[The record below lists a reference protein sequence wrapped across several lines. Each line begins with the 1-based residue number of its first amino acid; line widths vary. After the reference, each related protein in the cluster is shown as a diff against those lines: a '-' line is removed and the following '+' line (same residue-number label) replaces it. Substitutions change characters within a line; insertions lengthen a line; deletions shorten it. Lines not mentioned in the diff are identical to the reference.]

1 MRLAKREKKLIVVTY
16 PEAIVEKVI
25 EKKNFEKNNL
35 TISVGEELE
44 LDLIDEILID
54 LDFEKVDYVYEP
66 GQFAI
71 RGGDYRCFFF

>member
-1 MRLAKREKKLIVVTY
+1 MAL
-16 PEAIVEKVI
+16 EAIVEKVI

-66 GQFAI
+66 
-71 RGGDYRCFFF
+71 